1 MALRDRGVGWAPSST
16 SERSLKRIGIVVVAY
31 NAASTLASVLDRI
44 PDDFIDRV
52 SGILVCDNHSDD
64 PTYLVGI
71 GYQQTSTRNLP
82 LTVMRQDRNLGYGG
96 NQKTG
101 YRWAIE
107 QDFDIAVLLHADGQ
121 YAPELLPQMVEP
133 LDRGEADAVFGSRM
147 MEPRQALRG
156 GMPLYKYVGNKVLST
171 FENRVVGTDLTE
183 WHSGYRAY
191 SVDTLKAI
199 PFEDN
204 SDDYDFDTGIIL
216 QMFEAGRHI
225 VEIPIPT
232 FYGDEISYVNGL
244 GYARDIAI
252 DVLRYR
258 GEKLGMGSSDE
269 GSSSVALAPA
279 AVEGPVDRLTTW
291 VASRPPGRVL
301 ALAEPA
307 AAARLRSALVDAG
320 HEVEAV
326 ELAAAVDVD
335 AAVGEALS
343 AAGLA
348 TGGTGFDA
356 IVGVGVL
363 ERCVD
368 PGSVLHQARAALR
381 PGGSLS
387 LAVPNVS
394 HWYPRARMVTGRFR
408 YDQDGIL
415 ARRNLRFF
423 TRRTVDRLLVGA
435 GLGPRRWE
443 ALGVTGGRG
452 PVSSSRWSPRIDA
465 VGLALRPNLFSA
477 TWLVE
482 ATVPSDGGDG

>member
-1 MALRDRGVGWAPSST
+1 MAPSSA

-44 PDDFIDRV
+44 PDEFIDRIN
-52 SGILVCDNHSDD
+52 GILVCDNHSDD

-71 GYQQTSTRNLP
+71 GYQQTSTRGLP

-191 SVDTLKAI
+191 SVDTLRAI

-216 QMFEAGRHI
+216 QLFEAGRHI

-232 FYGDEISYVNGL
+232 FYGDEISYVNGMR
-244 GYARDIAI
+244 YAADIAA

-258 GEKLGMGSSDE
+258 GQKLGMG
-269 GSSSVALAPA
+269 GPA
-279 AVEGPVDRLTTW
+279 ERGRAVTPVPETVEGPADRLATW
-291 VASRPPGRVL
+291 LAGRPPGRVM
-301 ALAEPA
+301 ALAEPSA
-307 AAARLRSALVDAG
+307 ATRLRAAISSDDNELV
-320 HEVEAV
+320 VV
-326 ELAAAVDVD
+326 ELPDGVDVD
-335 AAVGEALS
+335 AAAEAALAE
-343 AAGLA
+343 AAPA
-348 TGGTGFDA
+348 RGGTGVDA
-356 IVGVGVL
+356 VLGVGLL

-368 PGSVLHQARAALR
+368 PEVVLRQAAAALR
-381 PGGSLS
+381 PGGVVC
-387 LAVPNVS
+387 LAVPNVA
-394 HWYPRARMVTGRFR
+394 HWYPRARMVTGRFG
-408 YDQDGIL
+408 YDRDGIL
-415 ARRNLRFF
+415 AHRNLRFF
-423 TRRTVDRLLVGA
+423 TRRSLLRLLDA
-435 GLGPRRWE
+435 TGLTPRRWE
-443 ALGVTGGRG
+443 GRGVTGGRA

-465 VGLALRPNLFSA
+465 VGLAVRPDLFSA

-482 ATVPSDGGDG
+482 AVPAQGPAR